1 MLKREFCLLIL
12 VLSIVTAGTGQDLPV
27 TVETHLDT
35 TIATIGDRIH
45 LRISLS
51 YPTDSRF
58 ELPRVEE
65 HLGEW
70 TVVKQSLSEPH
81 KIKNGFCQN
90 WMLELTVFD
99 TGNVIIPSVPI
110 KVYSITDSTAAPLVF
125 DTDEA
130 SVQVISV
137 LPPGTT
143 EPKDIKPPF
152 PIRTIIPWR
161 WIIFSALLLAVL
173 LGWYF
178 YYRRWKR
185 LQPSGPLE
193 EEYLEPPHL
202 VAFRKLNELRQGL
215 YKTDDE
221 IRAFHFSLSE
231 IIREY
236 LERRYFIRA
245 LEMTSPEIRQ
255 AFNSLKIDGQ
265 ITREFG
271 KLFDR
276 LDMVKFARQIPES
289 AALVSHWELT
299 YQCIDKTKREP
310 FLNRR
315 SL

>member
-1 MLKREFCLLIL
+1 MVKREFCILIL
-12 VLSIVTAGTGQDLPV
+12 VLSIVTTGTGQEFPV
-27 TVETHLDT
+27 TIETQVDT
-35 TIATIGDRIH
+35 AIATIGDRIQ

-58 ELPRVEE
+58 ELPQVEE

-70 TVVKQSLSEPH
+70 NVVRQSLSAPH
-81 KIKNGFCQN
+81 KIKNGFRQD
-90 WMLELTVFD
+90 WILELMVFD
-99 TGNVIIPSVPI
+99 TGRVIIPSIPI
-110 KVYSITDSTAAPLVF
+110 KVFTTADSTAAPLIF
-125 DTDEA
+125 DTDEV

-161 WIIFSALLLAVL
+161 WIIFSTLILVVV
-173 LGWYF
+173 LGWYL

-185 LQPSGPLE
+185 MQPSVPLE

-202 VAFRKLNELRQGL
+202 VALRKLNELRQGL
-215 YKTDDE
+215 YKTEDE

-245 LEMTSPEIRQ
+245 LEMTSQEIRQ
-255 AFNSLKIDGQ
+255 AFDLLKIDGQ
-265 ITREFG
+265 IIKEFV
-271 KLFDR
+271 KLFNR
-276 LDMVKFARQIPES
+276 LDLVKFARQIPKPE
-289 AALVSHWELT
+289 ALVAHWELA
-299 YQCIDKTKREP
+299 YQCIDKTKRES
-310 FLNRR
+310 FLSRR